1 MSKSQASNTR
11 KSRLAEPYGQKLPT
25 KTVELLNILEN
36 NDTKIELI
44 STGSLSGF
52 IFKISNNEGSYI
64 MKILVLTDTE
74 KQLLE
79 NCMDSIPSLIIDT
92 NKKIKDKN
100 TGEQFT
106 IFNKRSKVTELKK
119 DFIYESEIQNF
130 IYNESKRGKRN
141 PICPAVSYT
150 KIYDNALSKHFL
162 KKLRDKT
169 AETGY
174 IKING
179 VLFNPRERKFTKI
192 NNRFNEKNGVFNCL
206 QYHLSNPEYK
216 IGIILMPEFENSITL
231 SKIPDDEL
239 HMALNSVYPQ
249 IIYLF
254 LIIGVMNFDMHQGN
268 ILVSIVNEGPPHKGS
283 RISSSPDVN
292 AKESKI
298 ITSKLIDFGKVD
310 NLNNIGDSYFLF
322 ANEKN
327 YINVIRKHLMNELIE
342 IVFPK
347 KNIVTQQTKHNFIL
361 KTMNIINLL
370 CWIVN
375 KRIYNND
382 NVLEH
387 QMYWFVPVES
397 INLFMT
403 RKYDTFKKK
412 KETINFDNL
421 NYEIKN
427 LDLHNYNYTEE
438 NNYVQAFELLKNN
451 YVTMN
456 TKGNTY
462 TNLPVVELTL
472 THYNMTKP
480 PAEEAPMWIDNS
492 VRPKNCNNNVKNKP
506 TCIIMG
512 GKNRPQN
519 IQKSLY
525 VNHTKNIPKNLLVG
539 LIKKIKICIIIKV
552 IYILHYLLLVIHIIH

>member
-1 MSKSQASNTR
+1 MPKLTSKNTR

-25 KTVELLNILEN
+25 KNNELLKILEN

-52 IFKISNNEGSYI
+52 IFKISNNVKSYI
-64 MKILVLTDTE
+64 MKILVLTDNK
-74 KQLLE
+74 KQLLG
-79 NCMDSIPSLIIDT
+79 NCMNSIPSLLKDT
-92 NKKIKDKN
+92 NKKFTNKI
-100 TGEQFT
+100 TGEKVPIFT
-106 IFNKRSKVTELKK
+106 KRSKVTELKK
-119 DFIYESEIQNF
+119 GFIYESEIQNF
-130 IYNESKRGKRN
+130 IYNESTRGDRK

-150 KIYDNALSKHFL
+150 KIYDNALSIHFL

-169 AETGY
+169 TATEDVL
-174 IKING
+174 ING
-179 VLFNPRERKFTKI
+179 VLFNPLELKFTEIEKML
-192 NNRFNEKNGVFNCL
+192 NEKNGVFNCL
-206 QYHLSNPEYK
+206 QSHLSNPEYK

-254 LIIGVMNFDMHQGN
+254 LIIGVINFDMHQGN
-268 ILVSIVNEGPPHKGS
+268 ILVSIVNEGPPPKGS

-310 NLNNIGDSYFLF
+310 TLNKIEDSSFLY
-322 ANEKN
+322 ATEKE
-327 YINVIRKHLMNELIE
+327 YINGIRADLMDELNE

-370 CWIVN
+370 CWIHN
-375 KRIYNND
+375 KREYNYE

-387 QMYWFVPVES
+387 QMDWFVPVGS
-397 INLFMT
+397 INVFKKLN
-403 RKYDTFKKK
+403 YNTFKEK

-421 NYEIKN
+421 NLITAY
-427 LDLHNYNYTEE
+427 LVHHNYNYKEDD
-438 NNYVQAFELLKNN
+438 NYVQAFELFRTN
-451 YVTMN
+451 YVTIN

-462 TNLPVVELTL
+462 TNLPVEELTM
-472 THYNMTKP
+472 TDYNMIKP
-480 PAEEAPMWIDNS
+480 PAEEAPMWIANS
-492 VRPKNCNNNVKNKP
+492 VQPKKCEGNENDDAMC
-506 TCIIMG
+506 TIMG
-512 GKNRPQN
+512 GK
-519 IQKSLY
+519 KS
-525 VNHTKNIPKNLLVG
+525 NKKNIVRKS
-539 LIKKIKICIIIKV
+539 IRKSSKK
-552 IYILHYLLLVIHIIH
+552 LHKKAIRKTK

>member
-1 MSKSQASNTR
+1 MLKAKSKNTR
-11 KSRLAEPYGQKLPT
+11 KSRLAEPYGEELPT
-25 KTVELLNILEN
+25 KNDELLKMLEN
-36 NDTKIELI
+36 NDTEIELI

-52 IFKISNNEGSYI
+52 IFKISNNGKTYI

-79 NCMDSIPSLIIDT
+79 NCMDSIPSLIKET
-92 NKKIKDKN
+92 NKKFKDKN
-100 TGEQFT
+100 TGEMFSKLFT
-106 IFNKRSKVTELKK
+106 KRNKFTELKK
-119 DFIYESEIQNF
+119 GFIYESEIQNF
-130 IYNESKRGKRN
+130 IYNESTRGYRK

-150 KIYDNALSKHFL
+150 KIYDNALSIHFL
-162 KKLRDKT
+162 KKMREKT
-169 AETGY
+169 TATEDVL
-174 IKING
+174 ING
-179 VLFNPRERKFTKI
+179 VLYNPRKPEYTEI
-192 NNRFNEKNGVFNCL
+192 NYRFNEKNGVFNCL

-239 HMALNSVYPQ
+239 HMALNSIYPQ

-254 LIIGVMNFDMHQGN
+254 LIIGVINFDMHQGN
-268 ILVSIVNEGPPHKGS
+268 ILVSIVNEGPPPKGS

-310 NLNNIGDSYFLF
+310 NLNKIEDSSFLY
-322 ANEKN
+322 ATEKE
-327 YINVIRKHLMNELIE
+327 YINGIRADLMNELIE

-370 CWIVN
+370 CWIHN
-375 KRIYNND
+375 KREYNYE

-387 QMYWFVPVES
+387 QMDWFVPVGS
-397 INLFMT
+397 INKFMASN
-403 RKYDTFKKK
+403 YNIFKQKT
-412 KETINFDNL
+412 ETINSKNL
-421 NYEIKN
+421 DSEIKN
-427 LDLHNYNYTEE
+427 LDLHNYNFNEE

-451 YVTMN
+451 YVTIN

-472 THYNMTKP
+472 TDYNMTKP
-480 PAEEAPMWIDNS
+480 QAEEAPMWIDNS
-492 VRPKNCNNNVKNKP
+492 VQPKKCEGNENDDAMC
-506 TCIIMG
+506 TIMG
-512 GKNRPQN
+512 GK
-519 IQKSLY
+519 KS
-525 VNHTKNIPKNLLVG
+525 TKKNITRKS
-539 LIKKIKICIIIKV
+539 IRKSSKKKSHKKV
-552 IYILHYLLLVIHIIH
+552 IRKSNKKN